1 MTVSAPLCV
10 FPHRGF
16 YLISTAFTII
26 DPWKNKAIDN
36 QMLSKWY
43 CIVDQNFTLF
53 SAFIISSIFASS
65 PTPLSEMQHQTMTGP
80 PPCFTGGCE
89 HSLLYLSLDFL
100 HKYWWL
106 FESDIPELDSSL
118 YCHWFLLQFLCNLEY
133 LSFFSL
139 FLLLKNG
146 FFTVTLSLRPFL
158 LRLQWRVNY
167 RLRLQDCMSQIVC
180 QVVAGFSVLSFF
192 FFAWLCAWLSD
203 TVTQLFF

>member
-16 YLISTAFTII
+16 YLISTVFTII

-80 PPCFTGGCE
+80 PPCFTVGCR
-89 HSLLYLSLDFL
+89 HLLLYLSLSKTF
-100 HKYWWL
+100 K
-106 FESDIPELDSSL
+106 SV
-118 YCHWFLLQFLCNLEY
+118 QFLCHSAY
-133 LSFFSL
+133 VRQPFVPVSL
-139 FLLLKNG
+139 
-146 FFTVTLSLRPFL
+146 P
-158 LRLQWRVNY
+158 
-167 RLRLQDCMSQIVC
+167 
-180 QVVAGFSVLSFF
+180 
-192 FFAWLCAWLSD
+192 
-203 TVTQLFF
+203 